1 MVEYIAIPEASTDE
15 PSGNAIALVWDR
27 VDPSDPSTWR
37 IIGKTL
43 ADFGELLSSVAH
55 DTVTGIALVNNTLQ
69 VTIASPAGIASRQA
83 VQLGEPVLL
92 WDSAVDALQIDGVE
106 ASLPYTAADLFFAAG
121 APTTAV
127 KSYELRR
134 AFNSNRMLAF
144 VSARGEGSALPL
156 VPTGAYENVHRLMP
170 GFLLERATSTHPAW
184 ETYVEPALRAGKYYS
199 NSSNTRISASVSS
212 SNGIHPSNP
221 FRGALQI
228 WEL

>member
-1 MVEYIAIPEASTDE
+1 MTEYIAIPEASDDVPT
-15 PSGNAIALVWDR
+15 SNAIALVWDR

-43 ADFGELLSSVAH
+43 ADFGGLLSSVSH
-55 DTVTGIALVNNTLQ
+55 NTVTAVTLVDNALQ
-69 VTIASPAGIASRQA
+69 VTIASPSGTASREA
-83 VQLGEPVLL
+83 VQLGSPVLL
-92 WDSAVDALQIDGVE
+92 WDSSADALQIDGAA

-134 AFNSNRMLAF
+134 AFNPNRMLCM
-144 VSARGEGSALPL
+144 VSVRGEGSDLPT

-199 NSSNTRISASVSS
+199 NTSNTRISASVSS
-212 SNGIHPSNP
+212 SNGVHPSNP